1 MQAWRAREGLVRA
14 RWAEFRAAR
23 RDDRSGAFAAYLT
36 ALEAEAA
43 AAAAELELTRP
54 GAAA

>member
-1 MQAWRAREGLVRA
+1 MQAWRAAEGLVRA
-14 RWAEFRAAR
+14 RWAEYLAAG

-36 ALEAEAA
+36 ALEAEATA
-43 AAAAELELTRP
+43 AGELELTRR

>member
-1 MQAWRAREGLVRA
+1 MQVWRAAEGLVRA
-14 RWAEFRAAR
+14 RWAEYLAAG
-23 RDDRSGAFAAYLT
+23 RDDGDGAFAAYLT

-43 AAAAELELTRP
+43 AAADLELTQL